1 MPLRQLQIICM
12 TGEGMTK
19 QEIATKLF
27 VSINTIKTHRTRLGK
42 ALNVPNNNDA
52 VLVGKAF
59 ELGIFQPTSE
69 SPCTIPVMDAYGTD
83 VLVRIADGMNNDEI
97 AASLGRSIHSVKSKV
112 GLLLRLWDA
121 RNRTHL
127 TYLAYMSRMLPLG
140 SELKPEPMTPVRS
153 AHVTPLTALEY
164 AVIRQVADGKARDQI
179 GAELLMSHGKVMRIV
194 SDINAKFNTVNT
206 AHAVTAAYRFGY
218 LTVDRTG
225 PPSPILDRRAIR
237 IVENIARGYTI
248 EATAERIGETES
260 SVKTC
265 LLVTSRTLRAKN
277 RPHLVS
283 RSFQTGNL
291 VLRKVSA

>member
-42 ALNVPNNNDA
+42 TLNVPNNNDA
-52 VLVGKAF
+52 VLVKKAF

-69 SPCTIPVMDAYGTD
+69 TPCPVPVMDPYGMD
-83 VLVRIADGMNNDEI
+83 VLVRIADGMDNEEI

-112 GLLLRLWDA
+112 GSLLRLWGV

-127 TYLAYMSRMLPLG
+127 TYMAYMARLLTVASD
-140 SELKPEPMTPVRS
+140 PEPLPPVPT
-153 AHVTPLTALEY
+153 AHVNPLSGIEH
-164 AVIRQVADGKARDQI
+164 AVIKQVADGKARDQI
-179 GAELLMSHGKVMRIV
+179 GAELLMSHNKVMQIV
-194 SDINAKFNTVNT
+194 SDINAKFNTVNA

-218 LTVDRTG
+218 LTVNHEG
-225 PPSPILDRRAIR
+225 PPSPILDRRTIR

-248 EATAERIGETES
+248 ESTAERIGETES
-260 SVKTC
+260 SVTACLAVTC
-265 LLVTSRTLRAKN
+265 RILRAKN

-291 VLRKVSA
+291 VLRKASA

>member
-52 VLVGKAF
+52 MLVGKAF

-69 SPCTIPVMDAYGTD
+69 MPCAVPVMDAYGMD

-97 AASLGRSIHSVKSKV
+97 ASALGRSIHSVKSKV

-127 TYLAYMSRMLPLG
+127 TYLAYMSRLLTAG
-140 SELKPEPMTPVRS
+140 PEPESLAPVPS
-153 AHVTPLTALEY
+153 SHIAPLTAIEY

-179 GAELLMSHGKVMRIV
+179 GAELAMSHGKVMRIV

-206 AHAVTAAYRFGY
+206 AHAVAAAYRFGY
-218 LTVDRTG
+218 LTVDRSG
-225 PPSPILDRRAIR
+225 PPSPIMDRRTIR
-237 IVENIARGYTI
+237 IIENIARGYTI
-248 EATAERIGETES
+248 ESTAERIGETES

-265 LLVTSRTLRAKN
+265 LLVTSRMLRAKN
-277 RPHLVS
+277 RPHLVN